1 MIRTCSHCHTKNRIP
16 ARYLAARGK
25 CGQCK
30 QPLPPQSQ
38 PIEAD
43 ASTFDDIV
51 QNSPVPVL
59 VDFWAEWC
67 GPCKMTA
74 PEFSKAA
81 QALAGKALLVKV
93 NTESQPQLAARFGI
107 RSIPNFK
114 LFVGGEVK
122 FDQAGALSAAQ
133 IEQLVNRFQYAQLC
147 IHPYIW
153 MLFFP

>member
-81 QALAGKALLVKV
+81 QALAGKAVLVKV

-133 IEQLVNRFQYAQLC
+133 IEQLVNRFQ
-147 IHPYIW
+147 
-153 MLFFP
+153 

>member
-67 GPCKMTA
+67 GPCKMIG
-74 PEFSKAA
+74 P
-81 QALAGKALLVKV
+81 ALEELSEEYGDKIKIVKV
-93 NTESQPQLAARFGI
+93 NVDENPNSPAQLGVRGI
-107 RSIPNFK
+107 PALFLFK
-114 LFVGGEVK
+114 DGEIVSNR
-122 FDQAGALSAAQ
+122 AGAAPKAALKGW
-133 IEQLVNRFQYAQLC
+133 IDES
-147 IHPYIW
+147 I
-153 MLFFP
+153 

>member
-81 QALAGKALLVKV
+81 QALAGKAVLVKV

-133 IEQLVNRFQYAQLC
+133 IEQLVNWFQ
-147 IHPYIW
+147 
-153 MLFFP
+153 

>member
-1 MIRTCSHCHTKNRIP
+1 M
-16 ARYLAARGK
+16 AAAI
-25 CGQCK
+25 
-30 QPLPPQSQ
+30 LNLT
-38 PIEAD
+38 ET
-43 ASTFDDIV
+43 TFDEEIG
-51 QNSPVPVL
+51 STTEPVL

-133 IEQLVNRFQYAQLC
+133 IEQLVNRFQ
-147 IHPYIW
+147 
-153 MLFFP
+153 

>member
-81 QALAGKALLVKV
+81 QALAGTAVLVKV

-133 IEQLVNRFQYAQLC
+133 IEQLVNRFQ
-147 IHPYIW
+147 
-153 MLFFP
+153 